1 MSLSKTCILNLIL
14 LLISTVK
21 LQAEFVSVV
30 ELTDLRGN
38 TSYQIC
44 TEEEKKKLDLELRA
58 EDKAFTKAL
67 ELTKVQWST
76 MYKGTAFPS
85 SRIKERTLRV
95 ITTTSKREEA
105 DKILSKMETQ
115 EERSIS
121 KEKAEE
127 ESILKKK
134 PTKSRRGRSNN
145 NAAIAREQKEVKE
158 DRENDA
164 NADKAE
170 DLLRKNL
177 STTAGHEVPFFGEAP
192 VKAQPK
198 KAAAKKK

>member
-1 MSLSKTCILNLIL
+1 MNLTKTCILTIMLVL
-14 LLISTVK
+14 CSAGR

-58 EDKAFTKAL
+58 EAKSYSKAL
-67 ELTKVQWST
+67 ELTKIQWNT

-85 SRIKERTLRV
+85 SRIKQRSMRV

-105 DKILSKMETQ
+105 DTVLSKWETQ
-115 EERSIS
+115 EARSIS
-121 KEKAEE
+121 KDKAEE

-134 PTKSRRGRSNN
+134 PTKSRRGRGNN
-145 NAAIAREQKEVKE
+145 NASIAREQKEVKE
-158 DRENDA
+158 DRENDV

-177 STTAGHEVPFFGEAP
+177 SAAAGHEVPFFGFTP

-198 KAAAKKK
+198 AAAKKK

>member
-1 MSLSKTCILNLIL
+1 MNHALACHLIL
-14 LLISTVK
+14 ALLLCSTVQ
-21 LQAEFVSVV
+21 LRAEFVSVI

-38 TSYQIC
+38 SSYQIC
-44 TEEEKKKLDLELRA
+44 TDEEKKKLDLEMRA
-58 EDKAFTKAL
+58 EAKVFTKSL
-67 ELTKVQWST
+67 ELTKVQWNT

-85 SRIKERTLRV
+85 SRIKQRTMRV

-105 DKILSKMETQ
+105 ETVLSKMETQ

-121 KEKAEE
+121 KDKAEE
-127 ESILKKK
+127 ERILKMK
-134 PTKSRRGRSNN
+134 PTRSRRGRSNN
-145 NAAIAREQKEVKE
+145 SASIAREQKEVKE

-177 STTAGHEVPFFGEAP
+177 SAAAGHEVPFFGVTAAKP
-192 VKAQPK
+192 AQ